1 MCTSRLS
8 TAVGWSQKRS
18 QTVEG
23 LLGQNSR
30 WLESEK
36 VANSRETVG
45 SELARVLR
53 ELSQGARQGVRQG
66 CLQLVRWNPKG
77 RKQSRNCSLHLC
89 SNFLT
94 GSGVRQSFPDFLSEI

>member
-1 MCTSRLS
+1 MSGLARQGVRQDCQQPEAGVRKGRKQSR
-8 TAVGWSQKRS
+8 
-18 QTVEG
+18 
-23 LLGQNSR
+23 
-30 WLESEK
+30 
-36 VANSRETVG
+36 TVG
-45 SELARVLR
+45 SALARVLR
-53 ELSQGARQGVRQG
+53 WLARGARQGVRQG